1 MIQAPCASPIE
12 PRLFLGSTLAP
23 DDPLSPA
30 VNLFPGHPERLSNS
44 GRPPTLLIVDDN
56 PVVLL
61 AQAEMFRA
69 AGFVVHEAR
78 TGLEGL
84 TLARQHAPDLTL
96 LDVQLPDVHGHELCR
111 QFKSDA
117 YLGTLFVV
125 LLSSSE
131 TSSGRQAAGLEA
143 GADGYIARPI
153 ENRELLARVQSLL
166 RIQQAESALRR
177 AHDELERRVRERT
190 VELEQ
195 ANIKLR
201 ALSLRLVEVQE
212 SERRFLA
219 RELHDELGQLLT
231 ALKMV
236 LDQSVPLAPP
246 ALGPGLAQAV
256 ELTRELVARLR
267 HLSLTLRP
275 PLLDD
280 LGLQVAMEWQIRRFS
295 EQTGLAI
302 EFRHALMD
310 RLPAPVETAFFRIA
324 QEALTNV
331 VRHADARTATVRLWA
346 DQERAGLQIEDN
358 GRGFDPE
365 AARARAST
373 GLSGMQERVEL
384 LDGEFSLESNPG
396 KGTRLT
402 VELPF
407 ANPSTKDLKGKSS

>member
-1 MIQAPCASPIE
+1 
-12 PRLFLGSTLAP
+12 
-23 DDPLSPA
+23 
-30 VNLFPGHPERLSNS
+30 
-44 GRPPTLLIVDDN
+44 
-56 PVVLL
+56 
-61 AQAEMFRA
+61 MFRT

-78 TGLEGL
+78 TGLEGVA
-84 TLARQHAPDLTL
+84 LARQHAPDLTL
-96 LDVQLPDVHGHELCR
+96 LDVQLPDIHGHELCR
-111 QFKSDA
+111 QFKADA
-117 YLGTLFVV
+117 QLRSLFVV

-166 RIQQAESALRR
+166 RIQQAEAALRR
-177 AHDELERRVRERT
+177 AHNELERRVQERT
-190 VELEQ
+190 AELEQ
-195 ANIKLR
+195 ANLKLR

-236 LDQSVPLAPP
+236 LDQSIPLAPP
-246 ALGPGLAQAV
+246 TLGAGLGQAV
-256 ELTRELVARLR
+256 ELTQELVARLR

-302 EFRHALMD
+302 EFRHAVPS
-310 RLPAPVETAFFRIA
+310 RLPPQVETAFFRIA

-331 VRHADARTATVRLWA
+331 VRHANARTATVRLWA
-346 DQERAGLQIEDN
+346 DPERAGLQIEDD
-358 GRGFDPE
+358 GCGFDPE
-365 AARARAST
+365 VTRARAST
-373 GLSGMQERVEL
+373 GLSGMQERVDL
-384 LDGEFSLESNPG
+384 LHGDFHLESHPEQ
-396 KGTRLT
+396 GTRLT
-402 VELPF
+402 VELPL
-407 ANPSTKDLKGKSS
+407 AESSAQSLRGKGS